1 MKIIN
6 SKDIK
11 NKLIK
16 KVNTAKKNE
25 KLLIISQGKNPSVL
39 SYKNAILKRCSEFDI
54 EYVDGNFDDD
64 KNHLD
69 IVNYCNNLKNIG
81 GFIILQPLSINT
93 DLAYLRENMPFYDLD
108 GFRYDSLGKI
118 MDKNFENLPQTARS
132 IIKFIDYMDIDLKG
146 KDIIIANSTNVIGK
160 PLSMYLN
167 YKKATVTLF
176 NSKTIN
182 QKEKIKR
189 ADIFISAIGKANFYN
204 SDYFRDGQVLIDAGT
219 SFVDGKMYGD
229 IDYDSLENLKVDI
242 VTCRNGVG
250 SITTLSLIESLL
262 FDSQI

>member
-16 KVNTAKKNE
+16 KINTAKKNK
-25 KLLIISQGKNPSVL
+25 KLLVISRGKNPSVL
-39 SYKNAILKRCSEFDI
+39 SYKNAILKRCK
-54 EYVDGNFDDD
+54 EYGINYLDKNFGDD
-64 KNHLD
+64 KNHFD
-69 IVNYCNNLKNIG
+69 FIDYCENLENID
-81 GFIILQPLSINT
+81 GFIILQPLSKNT
-93 DLAYLRENMPFYDLD
+93 DLDYLRKNMSFGDLD

-132 IIKFIDYMDIDLKG
+132 IIKFIEYMNIDLKG

-204 SDYFRDGQVLIDAGT
+204 SDYFRDGQILIDAGT

-229 IDYDSLENLKVDI
+229 IDYDSLENLNIDI
-242 VTCRNGVG
+242 VTCKNGVG

-262 FDSQI
+262 FDS

>member
-11 NKLIK
+11 NNLLTKI
-16 KVNTAKKNE
+16 NRAKKNK
-25 KLLIISQGKNPSVL
+25 KLLIISQGKNLSV
-39 SYKNAILKRCSEFDI
+39 SQYKNAILKRCK
-54 EYVDGNFDDD
+54 EYGINYLDKNFGDD
-64 KNHLD
+64 KNHFD
-69 IVNYCNNLKNIG
+69 IIDYCENLENID
-81 GFIILQPLSINT
+81 GFIILQPLSKNT
-93 DLAYLRENMPFYDLD
+93 DLDYLRKNMSFGDLD

-118 MDKNFENLPQTARS
+118 MDKNFKNLPQTARS
-132 IIKFIDYMDIDLKG
+132 IIKFIEYMDIDLKG
-146 KDIIIANSTNVIGK
+146 KEIIIANSTNVIGK

-219 SFVDGKMYGD
+219 SFTDGKVYGD
-229 IDYDSLENLKVDI
+229 IDYDSLEKLNIDI
-242 VTCRNGVG
+242 VTCKNGVG

-262 FDSQI
+262 FDS